1 MDFAERNSLDILQ
14 GLILIT
20 SSGCM
25 GDNVSY
31 CKSPTVLLKM
41 AVDNIVSNDVA
52 LLNKSEIKE
61 IGNWQ
66 KYPKGIGM
74 KLMEKMGWEK
84 GKGIG
89 KEMQGRAVPVEA
101 VVRKGKVSR
110 NMKIFRVSCKSLAE
124 KCSNKL
130 IF

>member
-25 GDNVSY
+25 GANVSY

-52 LLNKSEIKE
+52 LLNKSEINV
-61 IGNWQ
+61 GSV
-66 KYPKGIGM
+66 G
-74 KLMEKMGWEK
+74 
-84 GKGIG
+84 
-89 KEMQGRAVPVEA
+89 
-101 VVRKGKVSR
+101 SDS
-110 NMKIFRVSCKSLAE
+110 F
-124 KCSNKL
+124 
-130 IF
+130 